1 MLQIVAV
8 ALGDF
13 VVDGLLDP
21 GDGVDQLVPPLLYQ
35 LDGEGVL
42 GIDGPNDDHTV
53 LLQLVDGYL
62 LYVLVAEGVV
72 LYGDASGRLRGRQ
85 LPRRVHHDHV
95 EVGLGELQLPLDEV
109 VEVEVGHVCADGH
122 CVLGNVGFAH

>member
-8 ALGDF
+8 TLGDF

-72 LYGDASGRLRGRQ
+72 LY
-85 LPRRVHHDHV
+85 V